1 MTSPVAPSAKQVPK
15 KVRITNGA
23 DSGMNSIG
31 RLLFALA
38 LLRCPLS
45 TARCGIRDAAEASLA
60 SAKLC
65 NRQVKILGAEFRP
78 HARSEDQLGVG
89 ALPKEKIAESL
100 FAAGA
105 DEQIHIGSA
114 VVIDL
119 AQHTGE

>member
-1 MTSPVAPSAKQVPK
+1 MRIRLQPGALGLRRCPYDSA
-15 KVRITNGA
+15 RRL
-23 DSGMNSIG
+23 NSIG
-31 RLLFALA
+31 RLLLALT
-38 LLRCPLS
+38 LLRCPLT
-45 TARCGIRDAAEASLA
+45 TARCCIRDAAEASLA

-65 NRQVKILGAEFRP
+65 NRLVKFLGAEFRP

-100 FAAGA
+100 FAARA

-114 VVIDL
+114 IVIDL

>member
-78 HARSEDQLGVG
+78 HARSF
-89 ALPKEKIAESL
+89 ALASDAS
-100 FAAGA
+100 AASRMP
-105 DEQIHIGSA
+105 QRA
-114 VVIDL
+114 VL
-119 AQHTGE
+119 KG